1 LVILAEADPREGE
14 GLRRA
19 IATRIREATG
29 LDVHRVA
36 LVPAGTLL
44 RTTSGKLQRR
54 KLKQLY
60 EQRELPEL
68 PLEQED

>member
-1 LVILAEADPREGE
+1 
-14 GLRRA
+14 GLRQA

-54 KLKQLY
+54 KMKQLY
-60 EQRELPEL
+60 EQGELPEL
-68 PLEQED
+68 TSGQPSGLSSGLPSGLED